1 MQPAPLPNNEAQR
14 IAALLEYEVLDTE
27 AEPGFDQITSLAS
40 YICQTPIALVS
51 LVDSER
57 QWFKSHLGLTATETC
72 RDIAFCAHVILQNQV
87 MVVEDALNDQRFAT
101 NPLVTSDPHIRFY
114 AGAPLINPDGYAL
127 GTLCVIDYVPRQLS
141 LQQQEALKILAHQVM
156 TQLELRRTVAALKE
170 AIVERKL
177 AEAEVRK
184 ALEKEKELSELK
196 SRFVCM
202 TSHEFRTPISTILAS
217 AELLEIYSNKLSEP
231 KKIGHLHRIQ
241 GAVRKMTDLLNDVL
255 VMGKAEAGKL
265 HLKPTPLDLAEFCQ
279 NLVQEILSV
288 DNHQHSITF
297 VAQGS
302 CSIARKG
309 ENFAPQNREFEPTNG
324 QSLDLPSFDEK
335 LLRQIVSNLLSNAI
349 KYSPA
354 GSQLDF
360 VLNCQNGEVIFQIQ
374 DQGIGIPPEDQLHL
388 FEPFHRATNVG
399 NISGTGLG
407 LAIVKKCVDLHRGK
421 IAVNTEVGVGT
432 KFTVTL
438 PLYNSIPTDD
448 QDFNN

>member
-1 MQPAPLPNNEAQR
+1 MQPAPLPDNEAQR

-27 AEPGFDQITSLAS
+27 AEPGFDQITLLAS

-51 LVDSER
+51 LIDSER

-87 MVVEDALNDQRFAT
+87 MVVEDALNDERFAT
-101 NPLVTSDPHIRFY
+101 NPLVTSAPYIRFY
-114 AGAPLINPDGYAL
+114 AGAPLINPDGLAL
-127 GTLCVIDYVPRQLS
+127 GTLCVIDYVPRQLTFA
-141 LQQQEALKILAHQVM
+141 QQEALKMLAHQVM
-156 TQLELRRTVAALKE
+156 TQLELRRNVAALKQ
-170 AIVERKL
+170 AIVERKR

-217 AELLEIYSNKLSEP
+217 AQLLEIFSHKLSDS

-241 GAVRKMTDLLNDVL
+241 AAVRRMTELLNDVL
-255 VMGKAEAGKL
+255 IMGKAEAGKL
-265 HLKPTPLDLAEFCQ
+265 QLKPTPLDLAEFCQ
-279 NLVQEILSV
+279 NLVEEVQII
-288 DNHQHSITF
+288 DHHQHRITF

-302 CSIARKG
+302 CSIAGAR
-309 ENFAPQNREFEPTNG
+309 ENFALQSREFEPNNC
-324 QSLDLPSFDEK
+324 QSAALPCFDEK

-354 GSQLDF
+354 HSQLDF
-360 VLNCQNGEVIFQIQ
+360 VLNCHNGEVIFQIK
-374 DQGIGIPPEDQLHL
+374 DQGIGIPPADQLHL
-388 FEPFHRATNVG
+388 FESFHRASNVG

-421 IAVNTEVGVGT
+421 IVVNSEVGVGT

-438 PLYNSIPTDD
+438 PFYNSIPTDD
-448 QDFNN
+448 QDSNN